1 MPPQRTDAFEYY
13 ALARLRSARQH
24 ELRRAL
30 AQGGGDGGP
39 GGEQRDADAEPGC
52 KPGEPRID
60 GQRERQL
67 GHEEYD
73 AVGLHDDGGQ
83 HLGQREDAQN
93 AADPAGRG
101 CVCEVFGGD
110 ARATVAKRLERA
122 DEGTLLLHHARHG
135 GEGHESRHEEED
147 EREHRGDAVHA
158 VGVRLEAGCTVV
170 RRAVHDQP
178 FGALQI
184 VDLLLGVVEATLGVR
199 QLRIGVGFLLLVF
212 GEAAVVVGA
221 TLFELGAAVLQPS
234 GGVVELLLSRGD
246 LRVGLRAR

>member
-1 MPPQRTDAFEYY
+1 MTPT
-13 ALARLRSARQH
+13 
-24 ELRRAL
+24 
-30 AQGGGDGGP
+30 
-39 GGEQRDADAEPGC
+39 
-52 KPGEPRID
+52 
-60 GQRERQL
+60 RQL
-67 GHEEYD
+67 GHEVYD

-122 DEGTLLLHHARHG
+122 DESTLLLHHARHG

-170 RRAVHDQP
+170 RLAVHDQP

-199 QLRIGVGFLLLVF
+199 QLRIGVRFLLLVF

-221 TLFELGAAVLQPS
+221 TLFELGSAVLQPS